1 MIEGT
6 FSERQ
11 GQGVGLPEFN
21 VAVHPAPTGQLS
33 CNFDALR
40 RKINSGHATAACRG
54 NDTRA
59 TADAAS
65 QVQHVH
71 SRINTSAVDMF
82 ARRFQAAPVELVERK
97 EVLILRVL
105 RVNTSLSEK
114 CDHAIHSS
122 THAVPLSYYVGVV
135 FHGLPPVLGLSKLT
149 DQCISS
155 VSDSVKTPSSPSQL
169 ALGRKSV
176 ASLLRPMACNRQH
189 RTVGSNA

>member
-54 NDTRA
+54 NNTRA

-71 SRINTSAVDMF
+71 SRINTSALDML
-82 ARRFQAAPVELVERK
+82 ARRFDAASVELVERK
-97 EVLILRVL
+97 EVLILRAL

-114 CDHAIHSS
+114 CDYAIHRS
-122 THAVPLSYYVGVV
+122 TRAVPLSYCDDVV
-135 FHGLPPVLGLSKLT
+135 CHGHPPALELSKLT
-149 DQCISS
+149 E
-155 VSDSVKTPSSPSQL
+155 
-169 ALGRKSV
+169 
-176 ASLLRPMACNRQH
+176 
-189 RTVGSNA
+189 